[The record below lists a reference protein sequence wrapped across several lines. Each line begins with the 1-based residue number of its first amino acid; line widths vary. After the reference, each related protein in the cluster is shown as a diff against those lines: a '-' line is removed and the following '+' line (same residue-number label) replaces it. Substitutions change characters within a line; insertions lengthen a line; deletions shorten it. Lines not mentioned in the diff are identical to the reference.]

1 MFRNNKVKRN
11 SQFEV
16 VDYLETYPCK
26 TETEIQEEVW
36 DYYRGQSSEA
46 NKKYADLLRRALHS
60 GKIKRIRC
68 KIHGVDNRKVYRY
81 YVENPFGDTK

>member
-1 MFRNNKVKRN
+1 MFRNYKVKRN

-26 TETEIQEEVW
+26 TETEIQKEVW
-36 DYYRGQSSEA
+36 GYYRGGWES

-81 YVENPFGDTK
+81 YVENPFGGTK